1 MPGRPGSRES
11 ARIPDGM
18 FTQTAA
24 FYDAIYAAR
33 GKAYAAEANALAAW
47 IRTVAPEAR
56 TLLDVGCGTGGHLA
70 EFERL
75 GFEVTGIDA
84 DLKMVAL
91 ARARCPE
98 AAIEPAPMTSFDLG
112 KRFDVVVSLFGTT
125 AYARLPN
132 HLDETIARC
141 AAHLE
146 AGGVIVIEP
155 YLDASEFRPGFVDAV
170 FVDEPNRK
178 IARMSVS
185 KQMGKIAILDFH
197 YLVAT
202 LQGVERLFERHEL
215 GLFDEA
221 VYRSAFAA
229 VGLAFERLAFH
240 ASFGRPLYAGRP
252 LDDGRSLEDGRPP
265 DDGRRAK

>member
-1 MPGRPGSRES
+1 
-11 ARIPDGM
+11 M

-98 AAIEPAPMTSFDLG
+98 AWIEPADMTSFDLG

-141 AAHLE
+141 ATHLE
-146 AGGVIVIEP
+146 PGGVLVVEP
-155 YLDASEFRPGFVDAV
+155 FLNASEFRPGFVDAV

-202 LQGVERLFERHEL
+202 LQGVERLFERHEV

-221 VYRSAFAA
+221 AYRSAFAA
-229 VGLAFERLAFH
+229 AGLALERLAFL

-252 LDDGRSLEDGRPP
+252 AFQRAEGNDGVQPT
-265 DDGRRAK
+265 A